1 MRVKKNN
8 VKTENG
14 GTAGTAARLLHFSP
28 LDFICSLYMR
38 SVTLQVHQKS
48 LSNLITDGCEMWLPG
63 IELRTSAIA
72 VSSLDL
78 QEVAHPFKP
87 AFKKQRNV
95 NPCEFKASLIYKMT
109 PGQPGLLHKETV
121 SKNKTKR
128 NEHKMVTA
136 NGQP

>member
-48 LSNLITDGCEMWLPG
+48 LSNLITDGC
-63 IELRTSAIA
+63 
-72 VSSLDL
+72 V
-78 QEVAHPFKP
+78 QECIWGRGTMLHGR
-87 AFKKQRNV
+87 KKQ
-95 NPCEFKASLIYKMT
+95 KSL
-109 PGQPGLLHKETV
+109 PDNLV
-121 SKNKTKR
+121 
-128 NEHKMVTA
+128 
-136 NGQP
+136 